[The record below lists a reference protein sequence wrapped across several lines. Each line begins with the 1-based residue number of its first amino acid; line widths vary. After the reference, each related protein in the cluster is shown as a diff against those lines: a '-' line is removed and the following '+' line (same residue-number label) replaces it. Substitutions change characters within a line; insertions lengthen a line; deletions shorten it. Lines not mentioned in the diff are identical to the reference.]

1 MYDAFTWANV
11 SAYKPAPDGA
21 LKFRYEWERGHL
33 QVSSVFREL
42 AVLLPNGGPQESSF
56 GWGVNVSGAMRVYGR
71 DNIVYQLAYG
81 HGISRYAGD
90 TGGMGL
96 DAAPRTET
104 DLSLRALPL
113 FGPYIGYQHWWT
125 RSVRSSATFGLVQL
139 QNTEFQPDTTYHKST
154 YSSANI
160 IWNPFG
166 SSLNMGA
173 EFLYGWQVE
182 QSGLKGNAPR
192 IQFSAK
198 YTFVK
203 IDADKK

>member
-1 MYDAFTWANV
+1 MGRECIGYDARLRQGQYCL
-11 SAYKPAPDGA
+11 SAC
-21 LKFRYEWERGHL
+21 
-33 QVSSVFREL
+33 
-42 AVLLPNGGPQESSF
+42 
-56 GWGVNVSGAMRVYGR
+56 
-71 DNIVYQLAYG
+71 YG

-96 DAAPRTET
+96 DATPRTET

-125 RSVRSSATFGLVQL
+125 RSVRSSATFGLVHL

-160 IWNPFG
+160 IWNPVG
-166 SSLNMGA
+166 SLSFGA
-173 EFLYGWQVE
+173 EFLYGWVE
-182 QSGLKGNAPR
+182 EKSGAHADAPR
-192 IQFSAK
+192 FQVTGR

-203 IDADKK
+203 LHRDE